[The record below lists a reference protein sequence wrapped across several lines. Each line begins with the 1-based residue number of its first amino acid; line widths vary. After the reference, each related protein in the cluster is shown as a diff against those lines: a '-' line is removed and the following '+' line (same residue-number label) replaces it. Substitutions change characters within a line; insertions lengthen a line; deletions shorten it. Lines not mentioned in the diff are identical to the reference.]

1 MNHKQKVFNGL
12 LVGYDAVDTPPE
24 YSPSLSNVDTFTK
37 GALKNIKGI
46 EKYNSVNFGNPIV
59 AIHQLNGHIFS
70 LSGSKLYEGD
80 PTPSWTTLGG
90 FASPRGIYYD
100 SASEFIYVVHGGDSG
115 QITKTKIDG
124 TDRIDY
130 YEASG
135 EGRLRYPCGI
145 DYDPAT
151 EFIYVADYDNH
162 RIVKTKID
170 GTGFVSLGSEGSGEG
185 QFLNPSDVYY
195 DPATEYLY
203 IADRRNYRVVKT
215 KIDGTGWTTY
225 GSSGYGVGKFSGFLD
240 GLYYDPVSEFIYVM
254 AGFEGSTYNKELIKT
269 KLDGSWTG
277 WTTLGGFLASHC
289 LHYDPASE
297 FIYTTQG
304 GDYAIIKTKIDGTGW
319 VTYGTDGSGV
329 GQFFHP
335 YGIFYDSNTKEIYV
349 TGNNNRIVKTN
360 AGWA

>member
-135 EGRLRYPCGI
+135 EGRLRYPQGLHYDPASEFIYVADSGNDRIVKTKIDGSDFVSLGTEGI
-145 DYDPAT
+145 GDGQFYSPSGIYYDPAT
-151 EFIYVADYDNH
+151 EFIYVVDYGD
-162 RIVKTKID
+162 RI
-170 GTGFVSLGSEGSGEG
+170 
-185 QFLNPSDVYY
+185 
-195 DPATEYLY
+195 
-203 IADRRNYRVVKT
+203 VKT

-225 GSSGYGVGKFSGFLD
+225 GSL
-240 GLYYDPVSEFIYVM
+240 
-254 AGFEGSTYNKELIKT
+254 GS
-269 KLDGSWTG
+269 
-277 WTTLGGFLASHC
+277 
-289 LHYDPASE
+289 
-297 FIYTTQG
+297 
-304 GDYAIIKTKIDGTGW
+304 GTG
-319 VTYGTDGSGV
+319 
-329 GQFFHP
+329 QFSSP
-335 YGIFYDSNTKEIYV
+335 YGIYYDSNTKEIYV
-349 TGNNNRIVKTN
+349 TDGNDRIVKTN